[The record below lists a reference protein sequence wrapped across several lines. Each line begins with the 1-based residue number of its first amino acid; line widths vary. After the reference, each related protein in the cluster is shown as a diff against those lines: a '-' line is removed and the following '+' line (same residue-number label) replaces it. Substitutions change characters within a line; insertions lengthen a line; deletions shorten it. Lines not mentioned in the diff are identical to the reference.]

1 MTTPTTDDQTTPP
14 PSDFQEFY
22 LGIKIEGPEKG
33 PFRVYWEESVS
44 IGGKYPDEVSII
56 RTVFTIEE
64 AYLYIWKMRSQ
75 QLSRILQK
83 ENFDF
88 ADKNVLQAKRKR
100 AISKLE
106 ELLGITS
113 SQSRLQLTQDAN
125 PANHKTDG
133 KQPSSGPKIS

>member
-14 PSDFQEFY
+14 PSAFQAFY

-33 PFRVYWEESVS
+33 PFRVYWEESQNT
-44 IGGKYPDEVSII
+44 GGKYPDEVSII
-56 RTVFTIEE
+56 RTALTIEE

-83 ENFDF
+83 ENFDSS
-88 ADKNVLQAKRKR
+88 DQNVLQAKRKR

-113 SQSRLQLTQDAN
+113 SQSRLQLTQDPN
-125 PANHKTDG
+125 PANHKSDG
-133 KQPSSGPKIS
+133 KQPSSEPNI